1 MASTQPSGDRSLRR
15 VGRGRVSYGT
25 PELCTIASTMPYVGA
40 SWPHLKLERYVRVKR
55 GDLGRQTRSAELV
68 E

>member
-1 MASTQPSGDRSLRR
+1 
-15 VGRGRVSYGT
+15 VSYGT